1 MSTLDTSVN
10 AAKNN
15 VTANAPAGE
24 HVADLVSRHFGNA
37 AGELLIGGVPVS
49 QIVAEFGSPLYIYDL
64 ETVRRQWRN
73 LRATLPSRFAI
84 YFSVKANPNQRL
96 LRTFIALGCGLEI
109 ASSGEL
115 VQALAAG
122 CPSEKILFA
131 GPGKTAAELDLA
143 LSEGIGEIHVES
155 RTEALRIAQ
164 LAMQRHMRAKI
175 SLRVNPAAA
184 VAGGGMRMGAKP
196 VPFGIDEDQLD
207 SLLDELLPNPA
218 LEIVGLHLFMG
229 TQILDHQVLTVQYRA
244 GLDIARRLQHRLG
257 RPLQTIDFGGGLGVP
272 YFSQETRLDLVSL
285 QVSLSEWV
293 AELDAAREFAQTQF
307 IVEPGRFLAAEAGV
321 YVTRVTD
328 LKVSRGKQFAIVDGG
343 MHHHLAASGNLG
355 QTIKRNYPVA
365 VLNKLNQ
372 PTAGSVDVVGPLC
385 TPLDVLARSC
395 ELPAIE
401 IGDLIGVF
409 QSGAYGRSASPLGFL
424 SRQAPAEVAVDQGQA
439 RLARDRGTDQDYL
452 ANQHF

>member
-1 MSTLDTSVN
+1 MKINSTRCWTNCCPIRRWKLSGSICLWGD
-10 AAKNN
+10 
-15 VTANAPAGE
+15 ANSRSPG
-24 HVADLVSRHFGNA
+24 AD
-37 AGELLIGGVPVS
+37 
-49 QIVAEFGSPLYIYDL
+49 
-64 ETVRRQWRN
+64 
-73 LRATLPSRFAI
+73 RAVL
-84 YFSVKANPNQRL
+84 
-96 LRTFIALGCGLEI
+96 CGPR
-109 ASSGEL
+109 S
-115 VQALAAG
+115 
-122 CPSEKILFA
+122 
-131 GPGKTAAELDLA
+131 
-143 LSEGIGEIHVES
+143 
-155 RTEALRIAQ
+155 
-164 LAMQRHMRAKI
+164 
-175 SLRVNPAAA
+175 
-184 VAGGGMRMGAKP
+184 
-196 VPFGIDEDQLD
+196 
-207 SLLDELLPNPA
+207 
-218 LEIVGLHLFMG
+218 
-229 TQILDHQVLTVQYRA
+229 
-244 GLDIARRLQHRLG
+244 ARRLQHRLG

-272 YFSQETRLDLVSL
+272 YFAQETRLDLVSL

-372 PTAGSVDVVGPLC
+372 PTARSVDAVGPLC

-409 QSGAYGRSASPLGFL
+409 QSGAYGCSASPLGFL
-424 SRQAPAEVAVDQGQA
+424 SRQAPAEVAVDQGQVC
-439 RLARDRGTDQDYL
+439 LARDRGTDQDYL